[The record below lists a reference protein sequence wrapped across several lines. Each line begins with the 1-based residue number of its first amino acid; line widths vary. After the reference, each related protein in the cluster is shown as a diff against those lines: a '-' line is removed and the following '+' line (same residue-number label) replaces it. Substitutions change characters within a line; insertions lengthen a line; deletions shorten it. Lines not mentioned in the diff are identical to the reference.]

1 MSARATALHLEAG
14 PYLTNLGSP
23 APKMAPV
30 STRNDG
36 NGFRPSARCA
46 RTKFEALAGT
56 HQRTQ
61 AFCAEEKKQNTTVL
75 YALATRRTR
84 VEWVRGGFG
93 CVEGRL
99 ESRKEGRFIEFEQ
112 EEVV

>member
-1 MSARATALHLEAG
+1 
-14 PYLTNLGSP
+14 
-23 APKMAPV
+23 MAPV
-30 STRNDG
+30 STRNG
-36 NGFRPSARCA
+36 GKGFGSSARCA

-84 VEWVRGGFG
+84 VEWVSGGFG
-93 CVEGRL
+93 CVEGCL
-99 ESRKEGRFIEFEQ
+99 ESRKEGRFIQFE
-112 EEVV
+112 